1 MLVEAVSVERLAGA
15 ATSVL
20 SRQQL
25 IDSIK
30 AKVRIGD
37 GNLLSAGV
45 QLQEAKRRLQEFGMT
60 WHAFFGEC
68 GLERS
73 RVYVL
78 IAIAEGRTTG
88 EAEQAKGRERAAR
101 HAAKNKA
108 ARTSVSNGLSAS
120 ADPRVAKITKILAD
134 AEPSELP
141 LWEAFASERLSQRTK
156 RPSGSLN

>member
-1 MLVEAVSVERLAGA
+1 MLTETVVGERRDGA
-15 ATSVL
+15 ATVQL
-20 SRQQL
+20 SRDQL

-45 QLQEAKRRLQEFGMT
+45 QLQEAKRRLPEFGMT

-78 IAIAEGRTTG
+78 LAIAEGKTTE
-88 EAEQAKGRERAAR
+88 EAEKAKGRERAAR

-108 ARTSVSNGLSAS
+108 ARESVSNGQSAHKTFIDRIAKLTMT
-120 ADPRVAKITKILAD
+120 ADPIDLEVIEQFAKA
-134 AEPSELP
+134 
-141 LWEAFASERLSQRTK
+141 RMNQRT
-156 RPSGSLN
+156 SDTLN